1 MFKHMKEDIQTI
13 HYKDPAARN
22 TLEVLLAY
30 PGLWAVWGHR
40 ISHFLWHHHC
50 KLLARWLSTVTRF
63 LTGIEI
69 HPGAKIGRRF
79 FIDHGMGVVIG
90 ETTEIGNDCTLYHG
104 VTLGGTSLN
113 EGKRH
118 PTLGNNV
125 IIGAGAKILGPI
137 TLGDNAKVGSNS
149 VVTKPIPENTT
160 AVGIPARIVK
170 HNTLSTE
177 IASKLF
183 TAYGVDAV
191 TPDPEATAINLLL
204 DHIQSLDQSLKNI
217 CKELA
222 AQDIHICTK
231 VPKLDDQ
238 ELENLEA
245 FTQNQAPKDSTQ

>member
-1 MFKHMKEDIQTI
+1 MIKYMKEDIQTI
-13 HYKDPAARN
+13 HSKDPAARN
-22 TLEVLLAY
+22 TFEVLVAY
-30 PGLWAVWGHR
+30 PGLWALWGHR
-40 ISHFLWHHHC
+40 VSHFLWHHHL
-50 KLLARWLSTVTRF
+50 KLIARWLSTITRF

-90 ETTEIGNDCTLYHG
+90 ETTEIGDDCTLYHG

-149 VVTKPIPENTT
+149 VVTKAVPENTT

-170 HNTLSTE
+170 KDTVTSE
-177 IASKLF
+177 IADKLF
-183 TAYGVDAV
+183 TAYGVEND
-191 TPDPEATAINLLL
+191 TPDPAATAINLLL
-204 DHIQSLDQSLKNI
+204 DHIQSLDSTLKNI
-217 CKELA
+217 CKELES
-222 AQDIHICTK
+222 QNIKINTP
-231 VPKLDDQ
+231 VPKLPQ
-238 ELENLEA
+238 EDLENLEA
-245 FTQNQAPKDSTQ
+245 FNQEVQK

>member
-1 MFKHMKEDIQTI
+1 MRKLV
-13 HYKDPAARN
+13 AA
-22 TLEVLLAY
+22 
-30 PGLWAVWGHR
+30 
-40 ISHFLWHHHC
+40 
-50 KLLARWLSTVTRF
+50 
-63 LTGIEI
+63 
-69 HPGAKIGRRF
+69 F

-170 HNTLSTE
+170 QNTLSTE